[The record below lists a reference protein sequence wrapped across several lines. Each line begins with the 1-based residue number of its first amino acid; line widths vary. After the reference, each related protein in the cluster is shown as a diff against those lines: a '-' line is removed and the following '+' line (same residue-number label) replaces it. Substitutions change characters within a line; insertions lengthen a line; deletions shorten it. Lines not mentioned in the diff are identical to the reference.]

1 MKKLFLAAPLA
12 LALALAGCGETSV
25 QDVSSEKETKA
36 SAQDDSDKIYKVG
49 DTVKIDGVKV
59 KITKATFTDAAEY
72 VDAENGKVLT
82 LDVKI
87 VNTNKESA
95 FIDETEFNLY
105 SKSGEQFESY
115 FGYDKL
121 PISADLNAGKQ
132 KSGKLYYDVAPAKV
146 YELVYSPMF
155 SWDNKEIKWKIKVQ

>member
-1 MKKLFLAAPLA
+1 MKKILFAAPLA

-25 QDVSSEKETKA
+25 QDVSNEKETKA
-36 SAQDDSDKIYKVG
+36 SAQDDRDKVYKVG

-72 VDAENGKVLT
+72 NEAENGKVLT

-87 VNTNKESA
+87 VNTNKEAA
-95 FIDETEFNLY
+95 FVDETEFNLY
-105 SKSGEQFESY
+105 SKSGEQYESY

-132 KSGKLYYDVAPAKV
+132 KTGKLYYDVAPGKV
-146 YELVYSPMF
+146 YELVYAPMF
-155 SWDNKEIKWKIKVQ
+155 SWDGKEVTWKIKVQ